1 MENKY
6 LLKALEILGKEI
18 YNLQLDCEVKDYELK
33 ETRNKLKEIEKYI
46 EMLEVENDKK
56 INQ

>member
-6 LLKALEILGKEI
+6 LLKALEVLGKEI

-33 ETRNKLKEIEKYI
+33 ELRNKLKNVERYI
-46 EMLEVENDKK
+46 ENLEVKNGK
-56 INQ
+56 

>member
-1 MENKY
+1 MTNKY

-33 ETRNKLKEIEKYI
+33 ETRNKLKEIERYI
-46 EMLEVENDKK
+46 ESLEESK
-56 INQ
+56 

>member
-33 ETRNKLKEIEKYI
+33 EVRNKLKSVEKYI
-46 EMLEVENDKK
+46 EKLEVENGK
-56 INQ
+56 

>member
-46 EMLEVENDKK
+46 EMLEVENGK
-56 INQ
+56 

>member
-18 YNLQLDCEVKDYELK
+18 CNLELDCEVKEYELK

-46 EMLEVENDKK
+46 EMLEVENGKK
-56 INQ
+56 KDI